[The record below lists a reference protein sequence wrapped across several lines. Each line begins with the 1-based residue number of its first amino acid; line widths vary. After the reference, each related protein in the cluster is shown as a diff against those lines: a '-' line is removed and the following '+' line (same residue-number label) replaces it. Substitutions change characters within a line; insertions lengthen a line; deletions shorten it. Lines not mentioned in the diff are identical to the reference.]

1 MRMKDLIF
9 SKQLNY
15 LIINFNN
22 FMGNSNSLNEIDR
35 KLNSTRRK
43 YNFLTTDQE
52 RELIEL
58 YKEFDIRND
67 PRFGRI

>member
-1 MRMKDLIF
+1 MKDLIF
-9 SKQLNY
+9 LKQLNY
-15 LIINFNN
+15 SIINFNN
-22 FMGNSNSLNEIDR
+22 FMGNSNSLSEIDR

>member
-1 MRMKDLIF
+1 
-9 SKQLNY
+9 
-15 LIINFNN
+15 
-22 FMGNSNSLNEIDR
+22 MGNSNSLSEIDR